1 MKKLMVA
8 FAAVAMAAAANAGA
22 YAWGFGSGMDEG
34 SESMILENATGML
47 FLGTV
52 GQKDNG
58 DGTYSLDF
66 ASATFITSGG
76 FADPDNWDFTVGS
89 IGFNAGVTD
98 ARVSDTESQK
108 YSLVLFEADGVTDY
122 ANYEGAYFLTDGDS
136 IITADPDTGT
146 AFAKMVY
153 ADAVT
158 QGDWKTAAAVPEPTS
173 GLLLLLGVAGL
184 ALKRRRA

>member
-22 YAWGFGSGMDEG
+22 YAWGFSSGMDEG
-34 SESMILENATGML
+34 SSDPMLMEATGML

-66 ASATFITSGG
+66 ASATFIAANG
-76 FADPDNWDFTVGS
+76 FVDPDNFDYTIGS
-89 IGFNAGVTD
+89 PAFNAGVTD
-98 ARVSDTESQK
+98 ARISDTLSQK
-108 YSLVLFEADGVTDY
+108 YSLVLFEKDGVTDY
-122 ANYEGAYFLTDGDS
+122 AKYEGKYFLATGDS
-136 IITADPDTGT
+136 AISADPETGT
-146 AFAKMVY
+146 AFAQMVY
-153 ADAVT
+153 ANAVT
-158 QGDWKTAAAVPEPTS
+158 QGDWKTAAAPEPTS